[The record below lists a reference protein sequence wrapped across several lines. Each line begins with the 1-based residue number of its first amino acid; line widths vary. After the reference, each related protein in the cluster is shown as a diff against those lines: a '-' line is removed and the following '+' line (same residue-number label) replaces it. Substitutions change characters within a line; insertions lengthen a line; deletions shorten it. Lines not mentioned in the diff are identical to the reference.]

1 MDGLLSFLTPEQQTM
16 ARQQAQ
22 TQGLIGLGSS
32 LLQASQGQPGQRKP
46 SLGMAF
52 AQAAP
57 VGLQAYQGG
66 MDQTLRDIVLGQ
78 QMQDAQTKRSR
89 QIAIQSALQLPT
101 TQAQINKLREL
112 GAYETIGGLAAS
124 EKALRQSG
132 LMRSAGDMALEN
144 PFSIYAQSEI
154 PGVAKLGKQYQKA
167 YESGNI
173 DDEKATAR
181 LGELARMEDSAFA
194 RTESAKERADARAAA
209 AADRALTRETTAA
222 FRGEAAAEREQKRLE
237 GTDSQ
242 RLASGFAD
250 RMVNSNAII
259 EQLEPS
265 GGLPTEFTSFAGGV
279 PVLGSYLQRKAM
291 TPEQQK
297 YKQAADNW
305 IRANLRKESGAVIGA
320 DEMEAEYATYFPMP
334 GEDPTTIA
342 QKAEARKV
350 TTQAMIKNA
359 GPAFRM
365 PTLGQRPKPKD
376 VKSKFNLE

>member
-66 MDQTLRDIVLGQ
+66 MDQTLRDIMLNQ
-78 QMQDAQTKRSR
+78 QMKDAQTKRA
-89 QIAIQSALQLPT
+89 QQAAVQKALQLATP
-101 TQAQINKLREL
+101 QAQIEELRRL

-279 PVLGSYLQRKAM
+279 PVFGSYLQRKAM

-365 PTLGQRPKPKD
+365 PTLGQGPKPKD